1 MSTNLMEMA
10 GQFLTPDM
18 IGQMSGLLGDDAG
31 KTGALVSAALPML
44 IAGMG
49 SSAAPTGVD
58 ALVKAIAPGGA
69 ADPAMLGNLSGLMG
83 NSASAQ
89 GVMQAGSG
97 LLSGLFGQKSGLM
110 ANALSAFTG
119 AKPGSASSVLAMLV
133 PLLGGMVGK
142 SLMGSGQQVAA
153 NTIMSVFRNNKTQAL
168 AAMPPELKKSVAGIP
183 GLGTLLGIPAA
194 AAPVAA
200 TKVAATAA
208 PVVAASPGIGR
219 FLPWIL
225 GLLALGLLG
234 WWLLGRDKVD
244 VATCNTQFQTALTGK
259 TINFDTGDATI
270 AADSQALLGELA
282 TIANRCKAFKI
293 EVSGHTDTV
302 GDATMNKELSQR
314 RAAAVSQF
322 LAGKGV
328 PAGQL
333 SAVGYGAERP
343 KVTTGDETAMAA
355 NRRIEITVSN

>member
-18 IGQMSGLLGDDAG
+18 IGQMSGLLGDDSG
-31 KTGALVSAALPML
+31 KTAALASAALPML
-44 IAGMG
+44 IAGIG
-49 SSAAPTGVD
+49 SSAAPIGAD

-89 GVMQAGSG
+89 NVMQAGSG
-97 LLSGLFGQKSGLM
+97 LLSSLFGQNAGM
-110 ANALSAFTG
+110 MTNALAAFTG
-119 AKPGSASSVLAMLV
+119 AKPSAASSVLGMLV

-142 SLMGSGQQVAA
+142 SLLGSGQTVAA
-153 NTIMSVFRNNKTQAL
+153 NTVMSLFRNNKAPAL
-168 AAMPPELKKSVAGIP
+168 AAMSPELKKTVTKIP
-183 GLGTLLGIPAA
+183 GLAELLGLPIVATA

-200 TKVAATAA
+200 AA
-208 PVVAASPGIGR
+208 PAVAASAGIGR
-219 FLPWIL
+219 FLPWLL

-244 VATCNTQFQTALTGK
+244 VATCNTQFQQALTGK
-259 TINFDTGDATI
+259 TVNFDTGAATI
-270 AADSQALLGELA
+270 AADSKALLGELA

-302 GDATMNKELSQR
+302 GDAAMNKELSQR
-314 RAAAVSQF
+314 RAGAVSQY
-322 LAGKGV
+322 LAGQGV

-355 NRRIEITVSN
+355 NRRIEITVSK